1 MRSVAESGKKD
12 MAISF
17 YFSAALRAVGG
28 ICTKLSGLRTFRSM
42 CPRYDKCQQAEWDGT
57 NVRLGRG
64 GWGSGEVG
72 WVKGIVYGA
81 LLMRAMNMLRVR
93 VRVCVRVCVQRRR
106 QKCVLATM
114 LIRYSSNILMTS
126 C

>member
-17 YFSAALRAVGG
+17 CFSAALRAVGG

-57 NVRLGRG
+57 NVRLARG

-72 WVKGIVYGA
+72 WVKGSVVVCPAALVSNWSEEFGMWLGKDFQIVECPG
-81 LLMRAMNMLRVR
+81 V
-93 VRVCVRVCVQRRR
+93 
-106 QKCVLATM
+106 
-114 LIRYSSNILMTS
+114 
-126 C
+126 